1 MTPAAFDGLVGIVG
15 HLSLFH
21 PILLDAPEVVDDD
34 FGQLFLERVFG
45 FEGGHESIPVDE
57 VVVEALLGVVWD
69 SAVQSMNQAVPAGAF
84 FALIAGG
91 SGRVLRILGISFFEI
106 RHCLLLIEGN
116 AENCRMPGFTVA
128 AGWWIFGGFFG

>member
-1 MTPAAFDGLVGIVG
+1 MTPAAFDDLVGIVV
-15 HLSLFH
+15 LSLFH
-21 PILLDAPEVVDDD
+21 PVVLDAPEVVDDD

-57 VVVEALLGVVWD
+57 VVVEALLGVVRD
-69 SAVQSMNQAVPAGAF
+69 SAVQSMNQAVPARAF

-106 RHCLLLIEGN
+106 RHWLVLMKGRCG
-116 AENCRMPGFTVA
+116 
-128 AGWWIFGGFFG
+128 